1 MVSSHDVI
9 VEGNQ
14 GQNAKDPAY
23 QSRPEMHP
31 GDIDSIMEVESDESW
46 FLGYLS

>member
-14 GQNAKDPAY
+14 GQNGKDQSY
-23 QSRPEMHP
+23 QSRSEIHV
-31 GDIDSIMEVESDESW
+31 GDTDSIMEVESDESW